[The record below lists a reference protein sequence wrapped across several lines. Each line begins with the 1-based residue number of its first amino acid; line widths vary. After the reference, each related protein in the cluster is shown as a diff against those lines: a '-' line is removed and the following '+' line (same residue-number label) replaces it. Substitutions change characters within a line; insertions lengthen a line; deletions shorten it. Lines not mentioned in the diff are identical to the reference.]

1 MRQLLRFIFNSP
13 QGFITDVFKKTSGFS
28 IFSNYVSPQ
37 RPLISRFMPIYI
49 LQLQN
54 HLHTNRSK
62 SFKNANGR
70 STTNNPEANA
80 IRKILAQRKA
90 RRQQIRE
97 AILLHQKKFRKDVQD
112 VLADRKIKL
121 QDTEKKIRAKGK
133 MIIQD
138 IKETKEKMKEKME
151 EIIEVRFLSF

>member
-1 MRQLLRFIFNSP
+1 
-13 QGFITDVFKKTSGFS
+13 
-28 IFSNYVSPQ
+28 
-37 RPLISRFMPIYI
+37 MPIYI

-138 IKETKEKMKEKME
+138 IKETKEKMKERME